1 MFDPKEDHD
10 ATNAPLPSSDTSST
24 MAVKEDSQP
33 RKPWLSRLLNALGV
47 PTTPGVDWVL
57 DWVGVLGVA
66 ALITLVTVN
75 YAVARVYVPTGS
87 MEPTIMPGDSFFVD
101 MLTYHFRQPKP
112 GDIIVFWRCDAG
124 KCDRLVKRLI
134 AIGPATVQIK
144 DCIASVNGQ
153 PLTTDEFNHPGHPNP
168 RRGCY
173 SSAGQESWD
182 VPEGHYFVLGDN
194 THNSYDSRYWGPFP
208 EKDFIGE
215 PFLRVWPLTRIGFMN
230 GYFWSA
236 K

>member
-10 ATNAPLPSSDTSST
+10 AANAPARSSDTP
-24 MAVKEDSQP
+24 VVVPEDPQP
-33 RKPWLSRLLNALGV
+33 RKPWLSRLLNSVGV

-57 DWVGVLGVA
+57 DWVGVSGVA
-66 ALITLVTVN
+66 VLITLVTVN
-75 YAVARVYVPTGS
+75 YAVARVFVPTGS

-101 MLTYHFRQPKP
+101 MLTYHFRRPNP

-134 AIGPATVQIK
+134 AIGPATVQLR
-144 DCIASVNGQ
+144 DCIAYVNGQ
-153 PLTTDEFNHPGHPNP
+153 PLTSNAFNHPGHPDP
-168 RRGCY
+168 RRDCY

-182 VPEGHYFVLGDN
+182 VPEGYYFVLGDN

-208 EKDFIGE
+208 AKDFIGE

>member
-1 MFDPKEDHD
+1 MFDPKENHD
-10 ATNAPLPSSDTSST
+10 IPNTPIEGPVVA
-24 MAVKEDSQP
+24 P
-33 RKPWLSRLLNALGV
+33 RKPWLSRLLNSVGV
-47 PTTPGVDWVL
+47 PTTPGVDWLL

-66 ALITLVTVN
+66 VLITLITVN

-101 MLTYHFRQPKP
+101 MLTYHVRKPVP
-112 GDIIVFWRCDAG
+112 GDIIVFWRCDVG

-134 AIGPATVQIK
+134 AVGPATVEIR
-144 DCIASVNGQ
+144 DCTAYVNGQ
-153 PLTTDEFNHPGHPNP
+153 PLTSDAFNHPGHPNP
-168 RRGCY
+168 RRDCY
-173 SSAGQESWD
+173 SSTGQESWE
-182 VPEGHYFVLGDN
+182 VPEGFYFVLGDN

-208 EKDFIGE
+208 AKDFIGE
-215 PFLRVWPLTRIGFMN
+215 PFLRVWPITRVGFMN

>member
-1 MFDPKEDHD
+1 MTACYPKAMFDPKEDPN
-10 ATNAPLPSSDTSST
+10 ATQTSSET
-24 MAVKEDSQP
+24 TSDHP
-33 RKPWLSRLLNALGV
+33 RKPWLSRLLNSLGV
-47 PTTPGVDWVL
+47 PTTPAVDWVL
-57 DWVGVLGVA
+57 DWVGVIGVA
-66 ALITLVTVN
+66 VLITLVTVN
-75 YAVARVYVPTGS
+75 YAVARVFVPTGS

-101 MLTYHFRQPKP
+101 MLTYHFRRPKP
-112 GDIIVFWRCDAG
+112 GDIIVFWRCDMG

-134 AIGPATVQIK
+134 AVGPATVQIK
-144 DCIASVNGQ
+144 DCVAYVNGQ
-153 PLTTDEFNHPGHPNP
+153 PLTADEFNHPGHPNP
-168 RRGCY
+168 RRSCY
-173 SSAGQESWD
+173 SSAGQENWD
-182 VPEGHYFVLGDN
+182 VPEGYYFVLGDN